1 MKYIFTLAFLVGFLF
16 LFSTSQVFAK
26 DCGDFDSQSDMRTC
40 YCDEYK
46 KHDGEL
52 NRLYQEVVKRYKAD
66 KKAVASIESAQKA
79 WLEFR
84 DAHLKSVFPES
95 GLDGSAQ
102 PLCHCIL
109 MAEMTQDRIKQL
121 KYILSPTE
129 GDLCSP

>member
-1 MKYIFTLAFLVGFLF
+1 MKSVFTFAFLVSSLF
-16 LFSTSQVFAK
+16 LFPTMQVFAK
-26 DCGDFDSQSDMRTC
+26 DCGDFDSQSDMRAC

-52 NRLYQEVVKRYKAD
+52 NRLYQEVVKRHKAD
-66 KKAVASIESAQKA
+66 KKAVARIQSAQKA

-84 DAHLKSVFPES
+84 DAHLKTVFPES

-102 PLCHCIL
+102 PMCHCIL
-109 MAEMTQDRIKQL
+109 LAEMTLDRIKQL
-121 KYILSPTE
+121 KYLLDPTE